1 MIKTIYDR
9 YFPQLLGA
17 MCGNLIADIMCYPL
31 STIVGRLILQG
42 TRTIIDD
49 TETGNILESSIKLFS
64 EFEVWRQND
73 ISKPKKKRQSI

>member
-49 TETGNILESSIKLFS
+49 TETGNNILE
-64 EFEVWRQND
+64 
-73 ISKPKKKRQSI
+73 